1 MDFGSLPPEINS
13 TRLYSGPGSS
23 SLQAAASAWSALA
36 AELNSVATS
45 YGKILAELTA
55 EAWRG
60 PASAAM
66 AEAAAPYVAWMS
78 TTASHAEQSA
88 AKARAAAAAFDQ
100 AFASIVPPPVVA
112 TNRVQTSQLISANIV
127 GQYTA
132 AIAQLEADYADMWA
146 HDAAVMYT
154 YAGHSA
160 VATKVSQFNSPAST
174 TNAAGQQTQ
183 AAAVAHAAATGTQS
197 TLQKLTSQVP
207 SSLHSLASPAAAA
220 ASSTS
225 STTSTNPLSEL
236 WYLLTGQTSTP
247 TSAEDVLDGYAPY
260 SSLFY
265 NTEGLPYFSVG
276 LANFGA
282 SIAKNTGLFANSGG
296 AAAAAAAGGGAAA
309 AADYLPLGAQLT
321 RAVPSISAG
330 LGSAPLVGQLSV
342 PAAWPGSAPAPAP
355 FNAPVPV
362 STVSAVSESAAGPGN
377 LFGGMPMAGAGAAQ
391 GAGHRPKYGFKP
403 AMVARPPSAG

>member
-13 TRLYSGPGSS
+13 TRLYSGSGSS

-45 YGKILAELTA
+45 YGKVLAELTA

-66 AEAAAPYVAWMS
+66 AEAAAPYVAWIC

-112 TNRVQTSQLISANIV
+112 TNRVKTSQLISANIV
-127 GQYTA
+127 GQFTA
-132 AIAQLEADYADMWA
+132 TIAQLEADYADMWA

-160 VATKVSQFNSPAST
+160 VAAKVSQFKSPTST
-174 TNAAGQQTQ
+174 TNPAGQQTQ
-183 AAAVAHAAATGTQS
+183 AAAVAQATATGTQS

-207 SSLHSLASPAAAA
+207 LSLHSLASPAAATA
-220 ASSTS
+220 S
-225 STTSTNPLSEL
+225 STTSTNPLAEL
-236 WYLLTGQTSTP
+236 WYLLTGQSSTP
-247 TSAEDVLDGYAPY
+247 SSAEDVLDGYSPY

-282 SIAKNTGLFANSGG
+282 SIAKNTGLFASSGG
-296 AAAAAAAGGGAAA
+296 AAASAAAGGGAAA
-309 AADYLPLGAQLT
+309 AADYFPLGAQLT

-377 LFGGMPMAGAGAAQ
+377 MFGGMPMAGAGGAQ